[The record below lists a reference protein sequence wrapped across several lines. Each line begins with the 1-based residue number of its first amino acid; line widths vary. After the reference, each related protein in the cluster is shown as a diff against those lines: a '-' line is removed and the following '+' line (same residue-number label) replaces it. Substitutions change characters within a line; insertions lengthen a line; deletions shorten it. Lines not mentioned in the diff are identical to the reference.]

1 MINPPTRENR
11 STAKGFASG
20 DRHGW
25 LDELCGHL
33 QAAIWAA
40 GAADLL
46 ADRATWPTRGAVLT
60 LPCWRWAV
68 PAADVGRKSRAA
80 DGGTLLLPARV
91 AWDPGAG
98 VLVPQGR
105 SVPASWRTAGLG
117 LGDGGGALLACTR
130 HPEVRLD
137 PRTWL
142 PDRVTATA
150 ATRTG
155 MAHDLAR
162 ITAAGRAARWDLL
175 QMLEPYVRSAV
186 VRGHARVAAEVAGE
200 SNHSGPRV
208 VLDDT
213 DQEVVIDTL
222 LLGEGAGPGHVARM
236 LDRCLRPGTFTR
248 VDPLR
253 YIAVTLRRDAEQ
265 EIRRRIGD
273 PRIGRKVRALHRL
286 HPGICLPDLVERYRA
301 LHPQDRLTPRQ
312 AAAAL
317 ETSLRVR
324 VGVDEAFRPARQ
336 RRTAAG
342 HRRADTG

>member
-11 STAKGFASG
+11 ATAKGFASG
-20 DRHGW
+20 TRHGW

-33 QAAIWAA
+33 QAGIWAA

-46 ADRATWPTRGAVLT
+46 ADRSTWPVRGAVVT

-91 AWDPGAG
+91 IWEPGA
-98 VLVPQGR
+98 VALVPRDGP
-105 SVPASWRTAGLG
+105 VPASWQTAGLG
-117 LGDGGGALLACTR
+117 LDERGGALLACTPY
-130 HPEVRLD
+130 PEVRLD
-137 PRTWL
+137 PGTGL
-142 PDRVTATA
+142 PDRVTSA
-150 ATRTG
+150 AASRTG
-155 MAHDLAR
+155 MAHALAR
-162 ITAAGRAARWDLL
+162 IAAAGQAARWDLL
-175 QMLEPYVRSAV
+175 QLLEPYVRTAV

-200 SNHSGPRV
+200 GNIGPRT
-208 VLDDT
+208 VLDET
-213 DQEVVIDTL
+213 DLEVVIDAL
-222 LLGEGAGPGHVARM
+222 LLGEGTNPGPVARM
-236 LDRCLRPGTFTR
+236 LDRCLRPDTFAR

-273 PRIGRKVRALHRL
+273 PRIGRKVRALHRQ
-286 HPGICLPDLVERYRA
+286 HPGIGLPELVERYRA

-317 ETSLRVR
+317 ETTLRAR
-324 VGVDEAFRPARQ
+324 IGVDEAFRTIG
-336 RRTAAG
+336 RRNLAG
-342 HRRADTG
+342 